1 MNANQEIGILTAACM
16 LAAAALQAED
26 AGQKERTI
34 ARLQQ
39 YESAIETVAI
49 PAHMTIK
56 RLVQQTVR
64 SAIRFLQTDKQSDA
78 KLTRRNGADV
88 AAEFGRLK
96 RAAQRRGA
104 V

>member
-1 MNANQEIGILTAACM
+1 MDFNAEINLLTESCM
-16 LAAAALQAED
+16 LAAGALQAED

-34 ARLQQ
+34 ARLRE
-39 YESAIETVAI
+39 YEAVIETVET
-49 PAHMTIK
+49 PTHMTLK
-56 RLVQQTVR
+56 RLVLQTVR
-64 SAIRFLQTDKQSDA
+64 SAIRFLETSKQSDA